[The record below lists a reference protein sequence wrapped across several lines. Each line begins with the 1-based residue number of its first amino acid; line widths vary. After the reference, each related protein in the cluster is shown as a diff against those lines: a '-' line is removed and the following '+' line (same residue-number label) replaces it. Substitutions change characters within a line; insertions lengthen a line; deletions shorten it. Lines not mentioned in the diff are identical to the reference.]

1 VVAVEKAHGRVER
14 RELWAVPSEELGRY
28 LAHAHRWPGV
38 RQTGLIRRSRR
49 RAAAARWEKVE
60 TRPWLTSLPP
70 DRASPAAIAAGLRGH
85 WAIENRVHHIRDV
98 TYGED
103 RRHARKTG
111 HLLAAVRNAA
121 LNLTRRLR
129 VRFVPDA
136 HRRLSARHDLGIP
149 LLAGP

>member
-1 VVAVEKAHGRVER
+1 VER

-28 LAHAHRWPGV
+28 LARELRWPGARQAGLV
-38 RQTGLIRRSRR
+38 RRARR
-49 RAAAARWEKVE
+49 RTSAARWEQVE

-70 DRASPAAIAAGLRGH
+70 ERASPAAIAAGLRGH
-85 WAIENRVHHIRDV
+85 WGIENGLHQVRDG

-103 RRHARKTG
+103 RQHARLTG

-129 VRFVPDA
+129 ARYVPDA
-136 HRRLSARHDLGIP
+136 HRRLAARPDLGLP